1 MKKHK
6 LLASILSMT
15 MVFSI
20 GISTT
25 ANAVE
30 NPNTD
35 LWVIKTDSDGNTFLE
50 NTKTHEEML
59 KAFRLDASGNQIEID
74 LIEYAKTLNE
84 TTLIPTNTQ
93 EQLIVNDQL
102 NNANNF
108 QRTYV
113 FIPFHTYSYTE
124 TRNYRT
130 TGSPIK
136 CTADMVG
143 PCDITYGESET
154 VSESFSVSITLSGE
168 KSAIQAGAS
177 FGWEHSVQTMS
188 SFSVAYNV
196 PAGKIGYIQFK
207 PYYSVSRKF
216 DGYILDIPIH

>member
-1 MKKHK
+1 
-6 LLASILSMT
+6 MT
-15 MVFSI
+15 EI
-20 GISTT
+20 R
-25 ANAVE
+25 
-30 NPNTD
+30 
-35 LWVIKTDSDGNTFLE
+35 FL
-50 NTKTHEEML
+50 KIQKML

-102 NNANNF
+102 NNANHF

-154 VSESFSVSITLSGE
+154 VSESFSASITLSGE

-177 FGWEHSVQTMS
+177 FGWEHSVQTTS

-207 PYYSVSRKF
+207 PYYNVSVGNLTDTFWTSQYTNTKSVRGEYGMSPVRLANGYA
-216 DGYILDIPIH
+216 DGVFELMYK